1 MYRNIQNTQVL
12 NMGASVTGIIFN
24 DLNFDG
30 VQDSQEAGLE
40 NFNVQL
46 LDSSGSIIA
55 TTTTDD
61 SGFYEFSN
69 LDSDSY
75 IVRQVSQ
82 LDFVQTA
89 PIFSTEIIEI
99 VPDSTDVFQ
108 SPVDINTTAPIEFD
122 EILKTSYDGGGAT
135 EIQNKGSNF
144 EVIYEAG
151 NNNFINVD
159 GEEFEIVNI
168 HFHAESEH
176 AVDGELSDLEMHIVH
191 GNETGGLSVLGVLIE
206 EGQFNQELAPIF
218 NTVRSDLNAD
228 GELSDTVEFTEDIE
242 IAELLPDNSG
252 WYYSGSL
259 TTPPFSE
266 DVNWFVFEESIEVSP
281 EQMDVF
287 EDFLESADLESNN
300 RELQPLN
307 GRQFN
312 ELNYQVLIDDESI
325 TDLNFGNT
333 PVNEI
338 VGDRGDDTLSG
349 TGGFDS
355 ISSGRGE
362 DELLGLAG
370 NDTLNAGRGDDTL
383 NGGLGNDVLIGG
395 RGEDIF
401 VLAAG
406 DGADT
411 ITDWLGEEDLIG
423 LSGGLTFADLSF
435 AGSSIL
441 IEDTGEILAAATGV
455 DTTNLTPSD
464 FVSV

>member
-1 MYRNIQNTQVL
+1 MV
-12 NMGASVTGIIFN
+12 ASVTGTIFN
-24 DLNFDG
+24 DLDFDG

-40 NFNVQL
+40 NFELQL

-55 TTTTDD
+55 ETTTDD

-69 LDSDSY
+69 LDSDPY
-75 IVRQVSQ
+75 IVRQVNQSG
-82 LDFVQTA
+82 FVQTA
-89 PIFSTEIIEI
+89 PIFSTEVIEI
-99 VPDSTDVFQ
+99 VSGSTDVFQ
-108 SPVDINTTAPIEFD
+108 SPVDITNDAPIEFSQ
-122 EILKTSYDGGGAT
+122 ILKTSYDGEGAI
-135 EIQNKGSNF
+135 EIENKGDNF
-144 EVIYEAG
+144 EVIYEEG

-159 GEEFEIVNI
+159 GEEFEVFNI
-168 HFHAESEH
+168 HFHSPSEH

-228 GELSDTVEFTEDIE
+228 GELSDTVEFTEEIE
-242 IAELLPDNSG
+242 IAQLLPDNSG
-252 WYYSGSL
+252 WFYSGSL

-266 DVNWFVFEESIEVSP
+266 DVNWFVFEESIEVSS

-312 ELNYQVLIDDESI
+312 ELNYQVQVSDESI

-333 PVNEI
+333 PVNKIEA
-338 VGDRGDDTLSG
+338 DRGDDTLSG
-349 TGGFDS
+349 SGGFDS
-355 ISSGRGE
+355 IFGGRGE
-362 DELLGLAG
+362 DELLGLEG
-370 NDTLNAGRGDDTL
+370 NDTLNGGRGEDTL
-383 NGGLGNDVLIGG
+383 NGGLGNDVLTGG

-401 VLAAG
+401 VLATG
-406 DGADT
+406 YGADT
-411 ITDWLGEEDLIG
+411 ITDFNDGNNSIG
-423 LSGGLTFADLSF
+423 LSEGLTFADLSF

-441 IEDTGEILAAATGV
+441 VDDTKEILATVTGV
-455 DTTNLTPSD
+455 DTTNLTASD

>member
-1 MYRNIQNTQVL
+1 MV
-12 NMGASVTGIIFN
+12 ASVTGTIFN
-24 DLNFDG
+24 DLDFDG

-40 NFNVQL
+40 NFEIQL
-46 LDSSGSIIA
+46 LDSSGNIEA
-55 TTTTDD
+55 TTTTDA
-61 SGFYEFSN
+61 SGGYEFSN
-69 LDSDSY
+69 LEPDPY
-75 IVRQVSQ
+75 IVRQVNQSG
-82 LDFVQTA
+82 FVQTA

-99 VPDSTDVFQ
+99 VSGSTDVFQ
-108 SPVDINTTAPIEFD
+108 SPVDITNDAPIEFD
-122 EILKTSYDGGGAT
+122 EILKTSYDGEGAT
-135 EIQNKGSNF
+135 EIKNKGSNF

-159 GEEFEIVNI
+159 GEEFEVINI
-168 HFHAESEH
+168 HFHSESEH

-206 EGQFNQELAPIF
+206 EGQFNQELDPIF

-228 GELSDTVEFTEDIE
+228 GELSDTVEFTEEIE

-252 WYYSGSL
+252 WFYSGSL

-266 DVNWFVFEESIEVSP
+266 DVNWFVFEESIEVSS

-312 ELNYQVLIDDESI
+312 ELNYQVQVTDDESI

-338 VGDRGDDTLSG
+338 VGENSKDTLSG
-349 TGGFDS
+349 SVCFDE
-355 ISSGRGE
+355 IVGGRGK
-362 DELLGLAG
+362 DELFGFEG
-370 NDTLNAGRGDDTL
+370 NDTLNGGKGKDILD
-383 NGGLGNDVLIGG
+383 GGLGNDVLTGG
-395 RGEDIF
+395 RGKDIF
-401 VLAAG
+401 VLATG
-406 DGADT
+406 YGADT
-411 ITDWLGEEDLIG
+411 ITDFNDGNNSIG

-441 IEDTGEILAAATGV
+441 VDDTKEILATVRV

>member
-1 MYRNIQNTQVL
+1 MV
-12 NMGASVTGIIFN
+12 ASVTGTIFN
-24 DLNFDG
+24 DLDFDG

-40 NFNVQL
+40 NFEIQL
-46 LDSSGSIIA
+46 LDSSGNIEA
-55 TTTTDD
+55 TTTTDA
-61 SGFYEFSN
+61 SGGYEFSN
-69 LDSDSY
+69 LEPDPY
-75 IVRQVSQ
+75 IVRQVNQSG
-82 LDFVQTA
+82 FVQTA

-99 VPDSTDVFQ
+99 VSGSTDVFQ
-108 SPVDINTTAPIEFD
+108 SPVDITNDAPIEFD
-122 EILKTSYDGGGAT
+122 EILKTSYDGEGAT
-135 EIQNKGSNF
+135 EIKNKGSNF

-159 GEEFEIVNI
+159 GEEFEVINI
-168 HFHAESEH
+168 HFHSESEH

-206 EGQFNQELAPIF
+206 EGQFNQELDPIF

-228 GELSDTVEFTEDIE
+228 GELSDTVEFTEEIE

-252 WYYSGSL
+252 WFYSGSL

-266 DVNWFVFEESIEVSP
+266 DVNWFVFEESIEVSS

-312 ELNYQVLIDDESI
+312 ELNYQVQVTDDESI

-338 VGDRGDDTLSG
+338 VGENGKDTLSG
-349 TGGFDS
+349 SVGFDE
-355 ISSGRGE
+355 IVGGRGK
-362 DELLGLAG
+362 DELFGFEG
-370 NDTLNAGRGDDTL
+370 NDTLNGGKGKDILD
-383 NGGLGNDVLIGG
+383 GGLGNDVLTGG
-395 RGEDIF
+395 RGKDIF
-401 VLAAG
+401 VLATG
-406 DGADT
+406 YGADT
-411 ITDWLGEEDLIG
+411 ITDFNDGNNSIG

-441 IEDTGEILAAATGV
+441 VDDTKEILATVTAV